1 MAAAIVSGISALI
14 GIGAS
19 AAGGAA
25 ADKASKEQ
33 VKNQYKRDKDQWK
46 YENAKAKDQ
55 WNYEKSKI
63 NNQKANNEAELKF
76 REETE
81 KQNWEQQ
88 MSIRQASYDAKK
100 DEYKAAEKEAKNQE
114 RINEKSYN
122 NATAQQDQWLE
133 DQKTEK
139 YFADEKASLALA
151 QTMDKA
157 EDLYGAAETKY
168 GQTVRDTNLAQKDA
182 KREYKAEKT
191 NLNLANRELEDQGE
205 YEKEARQLEI
215 DQYGESDAYIKADEE
230 AAQAGFLNEQAQ
242 AFHDL
247 SNKIDRKNL
256 DRDQEQA
263 MFDYESELAGYQ
275 HDFVKDNAGID
286 KVLAKDTRIQS
297 VDSAKTNYQSDVL
310 DTVYN
315 KNKSDNQIEQ
325 ENAARDITK
334 DRLTSELKQNELE
347 KDYTVDQS
355 VNQDLMNDLEN
366 DLAQDTGDSNIKDLQ
381 NKLDKFIAGK
391 NFEKEDTW
399 VKKLQATGAAAASG
413 RAGMSAAAAR
423 QSVVAEMGRQSA
435 RLDDSIL
442 RGTKETNHLQDFERT
457 KQAFSTDKLSN
468 QKTAEKLK
476 RDNAKDKYNEKS
488 KLKTKED
495 KYADDSTKSKTDQL
509 EDDKTYQQDKLDKI
523 SKERR
528 DTSIAAA
535 ESTFQHAKDKLVNT
549 VSQSKGQTRRLKN
562 KLGSQ
567 KEYTDAK
574 ANDDIDTFNDNYN
587 LTINDINARSE
598 QSAIDADRKTAS
610 NANKMALIQKN
621 LDKSLN
627 AMGYAILRNDNKMEV
642 NANKFNAQ
650 KEAFDNQKLDAKENM
665 GIAKSD
671 ARRTVK
677 IAKQN
682 EKLDKKVREENL
694 NSAVQQNKFDQKKL
708 KIGKLSSDLKAD
720 AMRLP
725 KPNIGPEIPQ
735 PFTYPRTSYVL
746 PEKPLKAPK
755 PIKGAANTS
764 NMMQAIGSSIAGINW
779 GNIIK

>member
-55 WNYEKSKI
+55 WNFEKAKI
-63 NNQKANNEAELKF
+63 NAAKVNNENELKF
-76 REETE
+76 REESE

-334 DRLTSELKQNELE
+334 DRLTSELK
-347 KDYTVDQS
+347 
-355 VNQDLMNDLEN
+355 
-366 DLAQDTGDSNIKDLQ
+366 
-381 NKLDKFIAGK
+381 
-391 NFEKEDTW
+391 
-399 VKKLQATGAAAASG
+399 
-413 RAGMSAAAAR
+413 
-423 QSVVAEMGRQSA
+423 
-435 RLDDSIL
+435 RLYCRSI
-442 RGTKETNHLQDFERT
+442 
-457 KQAFSTDKLSN
+457 
-468 QKTAEKLK
+468 
-476 RDNAKDKYNEKS
+476 
-488 KLKTKED
+488 
-495 KYADDSTKSKTDQL
+495 
-509 EDDKTYQQDKLDKI
+509 
-523 SKERR
+523 
-528 DTSIAAA
+528 
-535 ESTFQHAKDKLVNT
+535 
-549 VSQSKGQTRRLKN
+549 SQSR
-562 KLGSQ
+562 
-567 KEYTDAK
+567 
-574 ANDDIDTFNDNYN
+574 
-587 LTINDINARSE
+587 
-598 QSAIDADRKTAS
+598 
-610 NANKMALIQKN
+610 
-621 LDKSLN
+621 
-627 AMGYAILRNDNKMEV
+627 
-642 NANKFNAQ
+642 
-650 KEAFDNQKLDAKENM
+650 FDE
-665 GIAKSD
+665 
-671 ARRTVK
+671 
-677 IAKQN
+677 
-682 EKLDKKVREENL
+682 
-694 NSAVQQNKFDQKKL
+694 
-708 KIGKLSSDLKAD
+708 
-720 AMRLP
+720 
-725 KPNIGPEIPQ
+725 
-735 PFTYPRTSYVL
+735 
-746 PEKPLKAPK
+746 
-755 PIKGAANTS
+755 
-764 NMMQAIGSSIAGINW
+764 
-779 GNIIK
+779 